1 MNIPTRKACDQH
13 LVDARLMQAFVTADT
28 GFKPRNQDAVI
39 PCLDRDFYTFPDT
52 P

>member
-1 MNIPTRKACDQH
+1 MNIPVREARDPY
-13 LVDARLMQAFVTADT
+13 LVDTRPIQPADT

-39 PCLDRDFYTFPDT
+39 PCLDRDFHTFPDT